1 MASQLE
7 EDHEYLS
14 DVFESD
20 HPRCVFI
27 DRGRA
32 STQSSSHKNLVLFQV
47 YQILYI
53 VFCCK
58 DGIGWIGALDKTING
73 FLKK

>member
-1 MASQLE
+1 MASHLE

-32 STQSSSHKNLVLFQV
+32 STQSSSHKNLVLF
-47 YQILYI
+47 
-53 VFCCK
+53 
-58 DGIGWIGALDKTING
+58 
-73 FLKK
+73 